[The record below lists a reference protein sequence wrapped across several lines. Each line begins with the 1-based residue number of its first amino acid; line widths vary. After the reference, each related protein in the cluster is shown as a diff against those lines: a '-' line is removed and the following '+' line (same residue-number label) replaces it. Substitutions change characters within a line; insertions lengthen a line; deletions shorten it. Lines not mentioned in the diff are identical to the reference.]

1 MNVEF
6 HPEAVLEMVEAGLY
20 YETQVP
26 GLGRRFEIE
35 VQSAVERILQFPKI
49 GHPLEADLRKW
60 GLDRFPYSLIYEQ
73 SEDMIYILVVANQHR
88 RPGYWKPRHV
98 R

>member
-35 VQSAVERILQFPKI
+35 VQSAVEQILQFPKI

-73 SEDMIYILVVANQHR
+73 SEEMIYILVVASQHR
-88 RPGYWKPRHV
+88 RPGYWKSRLV